1 MSRDSRKEGR
11 RETSYLAVGMSVGLV
26 LGGALGIV
34 YGILTDN
41 MAFMTIAVG
50 GGLVIGLSIGTA
62 LEARKKEKGL

>member
-1 MSRDSRKEGR
+1 
-11 RETSYLAVGMSVGLV
+11 MSVGLV